1 MQKFFLVISFFL
13 IPIIL
18 FAQSDDLEG
27 KLKAQEEQLKEKS
40 SQKKDSIL
48 ISDYEIY
55 YQDGTIKIPDTS
67 LSIYKDYKFNFLRR
81 DLFDLISFA
90 NTGHAYNKLSY
101 DFKNNLKL
109 PDIGATV
116 KHYNYFEKEDIGYYK
131 VATPFTEIFAKSTF
145 EQGQILDFL
154 VSVNLSPSYNFTFAQ
169 KGYKSLGKYQSTRAR
184 GNQLRFSSN
193 FNSKNQLT
201 YWRFHLTSQNIFNQE
216 NGGLPPDDIYFY
228 EQAPNYFVLDDRGN
242 QIINEDGSFEMIY
255 YDGYLDRSRL
265 GVWTFAENNLFSKR
279 FFSDLK
285 RVIFID
291 RINND
296 EILSINYRFTHEYKK
311 LEYRDET
318 SSPLFG
324 DFEEGTVINDKL
336 RYLKQENE
344 ILLFLK
350 LNNIGDFKIGYN
362 NILWKKNYNGEDD
375 SDNNDNL
382 EFKQSIVSAQWKKQI
397 NSINFDINLINSL
410 GGDLTFKNYQLNING
425 TFLNNFNFN
434 LGAVNFKRSPDLNY
448 ISNKSNYIS
457 YNWNNTNLKDQNTL
471 NAHFDISFKDLIKI
485 SADYNKIDNY
495 TFFVE
500 STNQLNGDFL
510 TKRLAEV
517 NQKNSQIDY
526 YKIRIDSKV
535 DYRKFSLINT
545 AMYQKTEQIVEIN
558 ELATLNVPEWVSR
571 NTLMY
576 STYLFNNSLFIQ
588 TGVTF
593 NYFTKFYADYYNP
606 LLSEFVTQ
614 GYKQIGEYPRYD
626 FFLNA
631 KIQQTRVFIKVEH
644 LNNSISGYDYYS
656 DPFNPY
662 RDLSVRFGLVW
673 NFFQ

>member
-1 MQKFFLVISFFL
+1 M
-13 IPIIL
+13 
-18 FAQSDDLEG
+18 
-27 KLKAQEEQLKEKS
+27 
-40 SQKKDSIL
+40 
-48 ISDYEIY
+48 
-55 YQDGTIKIPDTS
+55 
-67 LSIYKDYKFNFLRR
+67 
-81 DLFDLISFA
+81 
-90 NTGHAYNKLSY
+90 
-101 DFKNNLKL
+101 
-109 PDIGATV
+109 
-116 KHYNYFEKEDIGYYK
+116 
-131 VATPFTEIFAKSTF
+131 
-145 EQGQILDFL
+145 
-154 VSVNLSPSYNFTFAQ
+154 
-169 KGYKSLGKYQSTRAR
+169 
-184 GNQLRFSSN
+184 
-193 FNSKNQLT
+193 
-201 YWRFHLTSQNIFNQE
+201 
-216 NGGLPPDDIYFY
+216 
-228 EQAPNYFVLDDRGN
+228 
-242 QIINEDGSFEMIY
+242 
-255 YDGYLDRSRL
+255 
-265 GVWTFAENNLFSKR
+265 
-279 FFSDLK
+279 
-285 RVIFID
+285 
-291 RINND
+291 
-296 EILSINYRFTHEYKK
+296 
-311 LEYRDET
+311 EYRDET

-362 NILWKKNYNGEDD
+362 NILWKKNYNSEDD

-410 GGDLTFKNYQLNING
+410 GGDLTFKNYQFNING

-434 LGAVNFKRSPDLNY
+434 IGAVNFKRSPDLNY
-448 ISNKSNYIS
+448 VSNKSNYIS

-558 ELATLNVPEWVSR
+558 ELPTLNVPEWVSR

-588 TGVTF
+588 TGVTLIISRNF
-593 NYFTKFYADYYNP
+593 MQITITLYYLN
-606 LLSEFVTQ
+606 LLLKAINKLVN
-614 GYKQIGEYPRYD
+614 IRD
-626 FFLNA
+626 M
-631 KIQQTRVFIKVEH
+631 
-644 LNNSISGYDYYS
+644 ISS
-656 DPFNPY
+656 
-662 RDLSVRFGLVW
+662 
-673 NFFQ
+673 

>member
-1 MQKFFLVISFFL
+1 M
-13 IPIIL
+13 
-18 FAQSDDLEG
+18 
-27 KLKAQEEQLKEKS
+27 
-40 SQKKDSIL
+40 
-48 ISDYEIY
+48 
-55 YQDGTIKIPDTS
+55 
-67 LSIYKDYKFNFLRR
+67 
-81 DLFDLISFA
+81 
-90 NTGHAYNKLSY
+90 
-101 DFKNNLKL
+101 
-109 PDIGATV
+109 
-116 KHYNYFEKEDIGYYK
+116 
-131 VATPFTEIFAKSTF
+131 
-145 EQGQILDFL
+145 
-154 VSVNLSPSYNFTFAQ
+154 
-169 KGYKSLGKYQSTRAR
+169 
-184 GNQLRFSSN
+184 
-193 FNSKNQLT
+193 
-201 YWRFHLTSQNIFNQE
+201 
-216 NGGLPPDDIYFY
+216 PPDDIYFY

-285 RVIFID
+285 RVIFVD
-291 RINND
+291 KANNN
-296 EILSINYRFTHEYKK
+296 EILSVNYRFTHEYKK
-311 LEYRDET
+311 LVYKDE
-318 SSPLFG
+318 SNSQLFG
-324 DFEEGTVINDKL
+324 SFDEGKSINDQS
-336 RYLKQENE
+336 RYLNQENE

-362 NILWKKNYNGEDD
+362 DILWKKEYNSEDD
-375 SDNNDNL
+375 PNINDNL
-382 EFKQSIVSAQWKKQI
+382 EFKQSVVSAQWKKQI

-410 GGDLTFKNYQLNING
+410 GGDLTYKNYQFNING
-425 TFLNNFNFN
+425 TFLKNLNFN
-434 LGAVNFKRSPDLNY
+434 LGAANLKRSPDLNY
-448 ISNKSNYIS
+448 ISNKSIYKS

-593 NYFTKFYADYYNP
+593 NYFTKFYADYYNS

-614 GYKQIGEYPRYD
+614 SYKQIGEYPRYD

-644 LNNSISGYDYYS
+644 LNSSISGYDYYS